1 MVTLFTRLF
10 LKDLKSI
17 NDDDLKNQVSDA
29 IISIENSETLF
40 DLSNVKK
47 MKGHSDAY
55 RMRIGKYRL
64 GFFYDGQNVK
74 LARFVKREKIYN
86 LFP

>member
-74 LARFVKREKIYN
+74 LARFVKSEKIYN